1 MHQQLSISQSE
12 VWKRDDYWEASIFE
26 SSHEEMLSFF
36 ETATFNAQKGEI
48 HSETLLRERNI
59 IFSQLA
65 SYCHYMLM
73 LGITSKN
80 VRIIV
85 GRYCRLY
92 DLTEDQNKDLSRMI
106 SNTNKQIKSLNMQNS
121 PSVES
126 SPNGKT

>member
-1 MHQQLSISQSE
+1 
-12 VWKRDDYWEASIFE
+12 
-26 SSHEEMLSFF
+26 MLNFS

-48 HSETLLRERNI
+48 HSETLLRERNV

-80 VRIIV
+80 VRRIV

-92 DLTEDQNKDLSRMI
+92 DMTEDQNKDLSRMI
-106 SNTNKQIKSLNMQNS
+106 SNTNKQIK
-121 PSVES
+121 
-126 SPNGKT
+126 